1 LKLKFS
7 GGFANLSTIFFTDQL
22 LVSFGNWLYWL
33 AVSRLTT
40 SSEIGEA
47 TIVISLVLLINS
59 LAQLGL
65 EYPLLKKSSIDK
77 SRIVGTVITI
87 ELLITLVSLPLV
99 YYVLFEQSL
108 QEFFWISVVIL
119 LISGIAFV
127 PRFALFGNSK
137 AKSVLI
143 IDVASTV
150 LKFVIAYVL
159 VSFGL
164 GANGMLLSILA
175 QILLVAVAS
184 LIVLSRSNFS
194 FHLGD
199 VNYFKKIVADGVAN
213 FPSKLSRVLILSIS
227 VVLLGLFGV
236 SSSEIGIYYVA
247 LVIGMIGASVS
258 ASMAFMVIPASL
270 ASKEELLSDSM
281 RLGLSFSAPIIAA
294 LIVAPKF
301 ILSLFGVEYASG
313 YALLIILSLAI
324 FPSCIVLNTI
334 TKLNYANKQK
344 ALLAIGST
352 EVISFFIAFFFLVPL
367 NGLIGAAVSVLIA
380 FTVSSIISV
389 IMWSQRELTK
399 YIIRSGIATFI
410 GILTGYTAGL
420 LFELPPVILIIVSAG
435 TSLALVIKLKNTSL
449 NEIMQFVSSILKST

>member
-1 LKLKFS
+1 LKFS
-7 GGFANLSTIFFTDQL
+7 GGFANLSAIFFIDQL
-22 LVSFGNWLYWL
+22 LVSFGNWIYWL
-33 AVSRLTT
+33 AVSRLTI

-47 TIVISLVLLINS
+47 TIVISLVTLINS

-77 SRIVGTVITI
+77 SRILGTVITI
-87 ELLITLVSLPLV
+87 QLLITLVSLPLV

-108 QEFFWISVVIL
+108 QEFFWMAVVIL
-119 LISGIAFV
+119 LLSGIVFV

-137 AKSVLI
+137 AKSVLL
-143 IDVASTV
+143 IDVAATV

-159 VSFGL
+159 VLLGF
-164 GANGMLLSILA
+164 GANGMLLSILM
-175 QILLVAVAS
+175 QFLFFGVAS
-184 LIVLSRSNFS
+184 LIVLSRSNFR
-194 FHLGD
+194 FRLGD
-199 VNYFKKIVADGVAN
+199 VNYFKRIVADGVAN

-227 VVLLGLFGV
+227 VILLGFFGV

-247 LVIGMIGASVS
+247 LVVGMIGASVS

-270 ASKEELLSDSM
+270 SSKEELLSDSM

-294 LIVAPKF
+294 TIVAPQF

-313 YALLIILSLAI
+313 YAVLIILSLAI

-334 TKLNYANKQK
+334 TKLNHANKPK
-344 ALLAIGST
+344 ALIAIGST
-352 EVISFFIAFFFLVPL
+352 EIISFFVAFCFLVPL

-380 FTVSSIISV
+380 YTVSSIISV

-399 YIIRSGIATFI
+399 YIIGSGIATFI
-410 GILTGYTAGL
+410 GILTGYAAGL
-420 LFELPPVILIIVSAG
+420 ILELPPAILIIVSAV

-449 NEIMQFVSSILKST
+449 EEIKQFISSTVRST

>member
-1 LKLKFS
+1 LKFS
-7 GGFANLSTIFFTDQL
+7 GGFANLSAIFFIDQL
-22 LVSFGNWLYWL
+22 LVSFGNWVYWL

-47 TIVISLVLLINS
+47 TIVINLIILINS
-59 LAQLGL
+59 LTQLGL

-87 ELLITLVSLPLV
+87 ELLINLVSIPLV

-108 QEFFWISVVIL
+108 QEFFWIAVVIL
-119 LISGIAFV
+119 LLGIVFV

-137 AKSVLI
+137 AKSVLL
-143 IDVASTV
+143 IDVAATV
-150 LKFVIAYVL
+150 LKFVIAYIL

-164 GANGMLLSILA
+164 GAKGMLLSILV
-175 QILLVAVAS
+175 QFLFIAVAS
-184 LIVLSRSNFS
+184 LIVVSRSNFR

-199 VNYFKKIVADGVAN
+199 LNYFKKIVADGVAN

-227 VVLLGLFGV
+227 VILLGFFGV

-247 LVIGMIGASVS
+247 LVVGMIGASVS
-258 ASMAFMVIPASL
+258 TSMAFMVIPASL
-270 ASKEELLSDSM
+270 SSNEELLSDSM

-294 LIVAPKF
+294 LIVAPQF

-334 TKLNYANKQK
+334 TKLNYANKPK

-352 EVISFFIAFFFLVPL
+352 EITSFFVAFFFLVPL

-380 FTVSSIISV
+380 YTVSSIISV

-399 YIIRSGIATFI
+399 YIIVSGIATFI
-410 GILTGYTAGL
+410 GILTGYTSGL
-420 LFELPPVILIIVSAG
+420 IFELPPVILIIVSAG

-449 NEIMQFVSSILKST
+449 VEIRQFISSILKST

>member
-47 TIVISLVLLINS
+47 TVVISLVLLINS

-99 YYVLFEQSL
+99 YFVLFEQSL
-108 QEFFWISVVIL
+108 QEFFWIAVVIL

-150 LKFVIAYVL
+150 LKFVIAYIL

-175 QILLVAVAS
+175 QILFVAVAS
-184 LIVLSRSNFS
+184 LIVLSRSNFR

-380 FTVSSIISV
+380 FTVSSIISA